1 MASDIEDICDEIVT
15 YLTGLYPGVFSSIE
29 RVTVPRFD
37 PESLNTGSPV
47 INVVGAGRT
56 SENINRGSRQYTYTV
71 LIFIAQA
78 VPAVNGNDTDDLQEL
93 TVEISNH
100 LERLSLTAARAREQS
115 VAVTLFDADALQTEN
130 RFQSLI
136 TLTLV
141 GGHRSV

>member
-15 YLTGLYPGVFSSIE
+15 YLTGLYPGIFSSIE

-37 PESLNTGSPV
+37 AESLNTGSPV

-56 SENINRGSRQYTYTV
+56 SENVNRGVRQYTYTV
-71 LIFIAQA
+71 LIFMAQA

-100 LERLSLTAARAREQS
+100 LERLSLTAARAKEQS

>member
-15 YLTGLYPGVFSSIE
+15 YLTGLYSGVFSSIE

-37 PESLNTGSPV
+37 PESLNTGSPL

-78 VPAVNGNDTDDLQEL
+78 VPAVNGNETDDLQEL

-100 LERLSLTAARAREQS
+100 LERLSLTSARAKEQS
-115 VAVTLFDADALQTEN
+115 VAATLFDADALQTEN

>member
-100 LERLSLTAARAREQS
+100 LERLSLTSARAKEQS
-115 VAVTLFDADALQTEN
+115 VAATLFDADALQTEN

>member
-130 RFQSLI
+130 RFLSLI